1 MAADF
6 EISVIRDYGSL
17 FLDLSGDFDEQS
29 ASQLLETLQNH
40 CREAPVV
47 FIQARKLR
55 NIDPSGRKAFQKN
68 LPMLQDH
75 RYRLV
80 FADTNASQIAPEW
93 IDFF

>member
-6 EISVIRDYGSL
+6 EIAAVRDQDSL
-17 FLDLSGDFDEQS
+17 RVDLSGDFDEQS
-29 ASQLLETLQNH
+29 ASQLLETLQSH

-47 FIQARKLR
+47 FIQARRLKK
-55 NIDPSGRKAFQKN
+55 ISPSGRKAFQKN
-68 LPMLQDH
+68 LHILQDH

-80 FADTNASQIAPEW
+80 FADSNASQIAPEW